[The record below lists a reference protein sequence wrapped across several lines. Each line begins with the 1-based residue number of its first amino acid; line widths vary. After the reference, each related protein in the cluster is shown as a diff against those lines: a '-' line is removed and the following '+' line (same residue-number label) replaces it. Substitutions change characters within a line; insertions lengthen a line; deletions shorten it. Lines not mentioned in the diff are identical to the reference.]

1 MLHLFPSMVTSCM
14 IIAQYHTR
22 KLIMVQFTDFI
33 QISQVLHTII
43 YVCVLVYLVNMQ
55 FHHMYRFV

>member
-1 MLHLFPSMVTSCM
+1 
-14 IIAQYHTR
+14 
-22 KLIMVQFTDFI
+22 MVQFTDFI